1 MAPRANGPD
10 YPMAYKTY
18 RFGPQL
24 LQAARA
30 GQLDGQQHVLFG
42 GTGAVG
48 GATALQLIDALEEA
62 RAHVAKASP
71 SQAEPAQLVLTAK
84 SRSEIRGFT
93 RLLFQLQRRDWGAHP
108 QPLEG
113 DKAGRGYLTHGGVE
127 VLFESFAI
135 DPSIPELANYAVR
148 DDAAR
153 QAGLDEF
160 LAAGGLTP
168 GSPEGDKAEWLRK
181 AVRERVG
188 RPFGAFLEELA
199 GREQRKARSVVIG
212 IPMASVA
219 TYKLSD
225 LELAAPHLGIA
236 NPSPELE
243 QLKDDYLTSLADDLG
258 HVAAQLSDEVLIA
271 HTTAVGGM
279 YDAAPDGA
287 RPIRLG
293 FAHSAKGDLLQ
304 GKQDRADKLTE
315 LYAERSIKMLIT
327 AAAIG
332 IDAVQREERV
342 PLNGRI
348 RALFQRELA
357 AGSEVIDSESTGALR
372 RFDAARAV
380 WGASPGG
387 ALEFGAGTILV
398 PEFSIRSG
406 ENGYFSV
413 SNADALYRV
422 MRVTSTTELGH
433 VLARVA
439 LLGDDPRSPRFKD
452 GVCYYT
458 ETDNSRQV
466 FDLLSGPAVLSD
478 QLSGL
483 GPKALQDLGS
493 AKHQGELH
501 TLGLLILLHRLRTL
515 DHESLPRHRTLSPEE
530 AAQFF
535 EYHSRTLTLERAAGW
550 EEGHLADDLATLV
563 GARGPEDLM
572 GLLAS
577 QPSEQD
583 LDNLNVV
590 LVRVRE
596 AVHNVCSLG
605 TPILFES
612 EGATQVLHGPFIA
625 PLDSLATRE
634 GAIEALLCA
643 EFEAA
648 GGGAAAHLDRWR
660 EFHIAGLGF
669 CDLRRG
675 ATLVSARSPLEDL
688 SQHVQRVESAD
699 QLRARLADLEP
710 YSYFATSGLTALLMR
725 LRGMARL
732 DREFDPALGSANEFR
747 AHLSRDAGGRAL
759 LVPGEVEALRMVWEG
774 LEKNTA
780 TERLDGRWGY
790 PPV

>member
-1 MAPRANGPD
+1 
-10 YPMAYKTY
+10 MAYKTY

-24 LQAARA
+24 VAAARD
-30 GQLDGQQHVLFG
+30 GRLDGQQHVLFG

-48 GATALQLIDALEEA
+48 GATALQLIDALEEGLA
-62 RAHVAKASP
+62 LSGGAPQRAP
-71 SQAEPAQLVLTAK
+71 QLVLTAK
-84 SRSEIRGFT
+84 SRAEIRGFT
-93 RLLFQLQRRDWGAHP
+93 SLLFRLQQRDHGAEP
-108 QPLEG
+108 QPLTGALE
-113 DKAGRGYLTHGGVE
+113 GRGYRTCGGVE
-127 VLFESFAI
+127 VVFESFAI
-135 DPSIPELANYAVR
+135 DPSIPELADYAVR
-148 DDAAR
+148 DDAGRAE
-153 QAGLDEF
+153 ALAAF
-160 LAAGGLTP
+160 LTAGGL
-168 GSPEGDKAEWLRK
+168 GAGDSDAAKADWLRK

-188 RPFGAFLEELA
+188 RPFSAFLEELA
-199 GREQRKARSVVIG
+199 GREGRRARSATVG

-219 TYKLSD
+219 TYKLGD
-225 LELAAPHLGIA
+225 LELAAPLLGIA

-243 QLKDDYLTSLADDLG
+243 QLKDQYLTSLADDLG
-258 HVAAQLSDEVLIA
+258 QVAAELADEVLIA

-279 YDAAPDGA
+279 YDAAPDEA

-293 FAHSAKGDLLQ
+293 FAHSAKGNLLQ

-315 LYAERSIKMLIT
+315 LYSERSIKMLIT

-357 AGSEVIDSESTGALR
+357 AGSEVVHRESTGTLR
-372 RFDAARAV
+372 RFEPAACEWRAE
-380 WGASPGG
+380 PGG
-387 ALEFGAGTILV
+387 DLRFGEGTVLI

-413 SNADALYRV
+413 ANADALYRV

-439 LLGDDPRSPRFKD
+439 LLGDDPQSPRFAD

-466 FDLLSGPAVLSD
+466 FDLLGSPAVRAD

-483 GPKALQDLGS
+483 GPQALQDLGS

-501 TLGLLILLHRLRTL
+501 TLGLLILLHRLRTF
-515 DHESLPRHRTLSPEE
+515 DHEALPRHRVLGPEE

-535 EYHSRTLTLERAAGW
+535 EHHSRTLTLERAARW
-550 EEGHLADDLATLV
+550 DEARLAEDLATLV
-563 GARGPEDLM
+563 GAGDNADLED
-572 GLLAS
+572 LLAS
-577 QPSEQD
+577 HPSE
-583 LDNLNVV
+583 LDRTNLDQV
-590 LVRVRE
+590 LDRVRE
-596 AVHNVCSLG
+596 AVWNVCSLG
-605 TPILFES
+605 TPILFEADGT
-612 EGATQVLHGPFIA
+612 ERVLHGPFIA
-625 PLDSLATRE
+625 PLDSLATRT
-634 GAIEALLCA
+634 GGIEAQLRA
-643 EFEAA
+643 EFEAL
-648 GGGAAAHLDRWR
+648 GGGDDAALERFR
-660 EFHIAGLGF
+660 EFHVAGLGF

-675 ATLVSARSPLEDL
+675 ATLVTARSSAEDL
-688 SQHVQRVESAD
+688 GRGVQRCAD
-699 QLRARLADLEP
+699 EAELRARLRELEP
-710 YSYFATSGLTALLMR
+710 YSYFATSGISALLAR
-725 LRGMARL
+725 LRGLARL

-747 AHLSRDAGGRAL
+747 AHLSRDPSGRAL

-790 PPV
+790 PPA